1 MSQSLIIALAVSFV
15 VALLEWRLLSKIH
28 GRKISS
34 MREHYRAEAR
44 VAAELLSQCRHQV
57 IQLKSDLSN
66 ATALSARLSFK
77 VVSNS
82 AVPHAQGNDFLSH
95 GPHPSTVF
103 QPTVFSDTKVEEA
116 DPVPHAQESDILSHR
131 PHAPTAF
138 QTTVF
143 ADTTIDESDRRM
155 LG

>member
-15 VALLEWRLLSKIH
+15 VAFLEWRILSKIH
-28 GRKISS
+28 GRTISS

-44 VAAELLSQCRHQV
+44 VAAELLSQCRHQ
-57 IQLKSDLSN
+57 ISQLKSDLSN

-82 AVPHAQGNDFLSH
+82 S
-95 GPHPSTVF
+95 
-103 QPTVFSDTKVEEA
+103 
-116 DPVPHAQESDILSHR
+116 VPHAQENDILSHR
-131 PHAPTAF
+131 PHPPTIF
-138 QTTVF
+138 QPTEFQPTVF
-143 ADTTIDESDRRM
+143 ADTTVEETDRRM